1 MYEDLNAAMADVDN
15 NRSEIIDKLVQFS
28 LTDMLLFWGQDKD
41 LMARQQE
48 LWTPILQWAKKT
60 MDLDLI
66 TTCGIDVPAQDRK
79 TGYRLRCFIETMS
92 DKELLA
98 FFKAALNM
106 RSVLLAAALVK
117 GEINAE
123 QAFQAAYVEEL
134 WQSENWGV
142 VEEAEQKRDELKQEL
157 IDIENFLKN

>member
-1 MYEDLNAAMADVDN
+1 MYDDLNAAMADVGE
-15 NRSEIIDKLVQFS
+15 NRAEIIDKLVQFAM
-28 LTDMLLFWGQDKD
+28 TDMLLFWGQDKD
-41 LMARQQE
+41 LVERQQK
-48 LWTPILQWAKKT
+48 LWQPILQWAHKV
-60 MDLDLI
+60 MDIDLR
-66 TTCGIDVPAQDRK
+66 TTCKIDVPEQDRK
-79 TGYRLRCFIETMS
+79 TGYRLRCFLETLS
-92 DKELLA
+92 DKEILA

-123 QAFQAAYVEEL
+123 QAFEAAYVEEL

-142 VEEAEQKRDELKQEL
+142 VEEAQEKRDELKQEL